1 MNSSQCLKKWFNS
14 MNDQFPQFGFKYKY
28 FSQDQTHYIAVYP
41 YSMIEQDLMYCKE
54 EVDFYGF
61 LTHKFPD
68 ETFLFGSEMVNFRPL
83 ENPEIFEN
91 KATAVN
97 HPPINYSYNLVLEN
111 N

>member
-1 MNSSQCLKKWFNS
+1 L
-14 MNDQFPQFGFKYKY
+14 D
-28 FSQDQTHYIAVYP
+28 
-41 YSMIEQDLMYCKE
+41 YCKE
-54 EVDFYGF
+54 ENDVWEF
-61 LTHKFPD
+61 LSKKFPD
-68 ETFLFGSEMVNFRPL
+68 ETFLFGEEGFNYRKL